1 MNSSSALAEAAR
13 MPTGRG
19 DQVEHSRGS
28 ETPSTID
35 RIITGLQSD
44 IITGAIPIGT
54 WLRHGAL
61 AERFS
66 VSRTPVREAL
76 RVLAAQGVVTIVPNR
91 GARVNGLSGRDIREL
106 GEVRAQLQGL
116 AAGLAAQRVTDEQ
129 LDVISHTWDG
139 FRDALEDPDRREQ
152 LGALWAEANET
163 FHSVIVSAA
172 DNHQLSL
179 TLNDLHHRMPR
190 NLSFGA
196 YEGKTH
202 LLRRNLEEHAEIARA
217 LADHDPVRANAL
229 MIAHFKDANQA
240 TALWVEMR
248 IDG

>member
-1 MNSSSALAEAAR
+1 MTSSTAATSTTDESPSR
-13 MPTGRG
+13 HEDPVETGN
-19 DQVEHSRGS
+19 
-28 ETPSTID
+28 PSTVD

-44 IITGAIPIGT
+44 IITGVIPIGT
-54 WLRHGAL
+54 WLRHGAV
-61 AERFS
+61 AEQFA

-129 LDVISHTWDG
+129 LDIITHAWDD
-139 FRDALEDPDRREQ
+139 FSAALEDPSRRAD
-152 LGALWAEANET
+152 LGALWAAANET

-179 TLNDLHHRMPR
+179 TLEDLHHRMPT
-190 NLSFGA
+190 NLSYGA
-196 YEGKTH
+196 YDGKTH
-202 LLRRNLEEHAEIARA
+202 LLRRNLHEHAEIAAA
-217 LADHDPVRANAL
+217 LSEHDPVKANAL
-229 MIAHFKDANQA
+229 MIAHFIDANHA
-240 TALWVEMR
+240 TALWVEKR
-248 IDG
+248 VDEH

>member
-1 MNSSSALAEAAR
+1 MTSSTAVDSTASESPQNDR
-13 MPTGRG
+13 R
-19 DQVEHSRGS
+19 DDDSGS
-28 ETPSTID
+28 PSTMD

-44 IITGAIPIGT
+44 IITGVIPIGS
-54 WLRHGAL
+54 WLRHGAV
-61 AERFS
+61 AEKFA

-129 LDVISHTWDG
+129 LDVILHSWDE
-139 FRDALEDPDRREQ
+139 FR
-152 LGALWAEANET
+152 GALADPARSGDLARVWAESNET

-179 TLNDLHHRMPR
+179 TLEDLHHRMPR

-196 YEGKTH
+196 YEGKSH
-202 LLRRNLEEHAEIARA
+202 LLQRNLDEHTEIARA
-217 LADHDPVRANAL
+217 LSEHDPVKANAL

-248 IDG
+248 IDD

>member
-1 MNSSSALAEAAR
+1 MTSSIEVISRTDESPSRHEEPAASGN
-13 MPTGRG
+13 PA
-19 DQVEHSRGS
+19 
-28 ETPSTID
+28 TID

-44 IITGAIPIGT
+44 IITGVIPIGT
-54 WLRHGAL
+54 WLRHGAV
-61 AERFS
+61 AERFA

-129 LDVISHTWDG
+129 LDVVTHAWDD
-139 FRDALEDPDRREQ
+139 FRTALDDPDRSAD
-152 LGALWAEANET
+152 LGALWASANET

-179 TLNDLHHRMPR
+179 TLEDLHHRMPT
-190 NLSFGA
+190 NLSYGA

-202 LLRRNLEEHAEIARA
+202 LLRRNLHEHGEIAAA
-217 LADHDPVRANAL
+217 LSEHDPVKANAL
-229 MIAHFKDANQA
+229 MIAHFLDANHA

-248 IDG
+248 VDDH